1 MAWWCR
7 EAGGCIR
14 TTRSVKLSA
23 LLWGTDTILFLS
35 GAGGMSLLDG
45 ILDIEILEPNCCQK
59 VLGYSLCFHGVEKHI
74 KPEVEQ
80 PHHPLVEVG
89 VGAGVLPDQL
99 VLVDSERHQL
109 KSCLDVAFPAISKQ
123 PTAPQ

>member
-1 MAWWCR
+1 MASW
-7 EAGGCIR
+7 
-14 TTRSVKLSA
+14 
-23 LLWGTDTILFLS
+23 ILKFWSQTAARKYL
-35 GAGGMSLLDG
+35 
-45 ILDIEILEPNCCQK
+45 
-59 VLGYSLCFHGVEKHI
+59 VTVFVCFHGVGKHI

-109 KSCLDVAFPAISKQ
+109 KSCLDVAFLATGKQ
-123 PTAPQ
+123 PTAPR